1 MNSQFSSPSPFP
13 IYSQLFCLSAM
24 KEEKKRQ
31 NIISFSMSPQS
42 ALATV
47 IEPPTLPVDNIL
59 MKKKIFN
66 KTGFDYLQQP

>member
-1 MNSQFSSPSPFP
+1 
-13 IYSQLFCLSAM
+13 M